1 MPAEG
6 RVEVSFSA
14 ELSLFSEPSM
24 DKSGLKLNPESVIA
38 NSASLT
44 PMRDETRR
52 AGERGPA
59 LKIAQIAAFSAL
71 IAVGTFLSNILLGI
85 TLPYPLYEINAA
97 PAFYLSI
104 AVLYPRRISFWSTVI
119 GSAVGETV
127 NVIYGGTPLFV
138 LSFVPGIILAR
149 APETLIVH
157 RFREKKVNWLAV
169 SMAVATIYE
178 AIVFFLIDWPIYSFS
193 LFYGCPP
200 NPPCTAPGLVGGF
213 VLAAPDLLTVVDL
226 LWIPVAFLLVL
237 AVRRAYNVK
246 FFG

>member
-1 MPAEG
+1 
-6 RVEVSFSA
+6 
-14 ELSLFSEPSM
+14 M
-24 DKSGLKLNPESVIA
+24 DKSELDLTPESVNA
-38 NSASLT
+38 NSSSLSST
-44 PMRDETRR
+44 PMRDEARTAR
-52 AGERGPA
+52 GQGPA

-71 IAVGTFLSNILLGI
+71 IAVGTFLSNILFGI

-104 AVLYPRRISFWSTVI
+104 AVLYPRRISFWSTAV
-119 GSAVGETV
+119 GSAVGEVV
-127 NVIYGGTPLFV
+127 NLVYGGTPVFA

-169 SMAVATIYE
+169 SMAIATIYE

-200 NPPCTAPGLVGGF
+200 NPPCTAPGLTGGF
-213 VLAAPDLLTVVDL
+213 VLAAPDLFTVIDL
-226 LWIPVAFLLVL
+226 LWIPVAFLLVF